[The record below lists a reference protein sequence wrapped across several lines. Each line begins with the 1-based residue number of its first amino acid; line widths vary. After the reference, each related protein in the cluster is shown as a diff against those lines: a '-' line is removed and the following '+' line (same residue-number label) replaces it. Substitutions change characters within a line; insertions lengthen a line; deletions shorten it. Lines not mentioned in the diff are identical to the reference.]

1 MEGFHS
7 LQGRYV
13 TIKSS
18 LTPKNLLARC
28 KPWILSPLVGA
39 LGGGCAQLLGWPLPW
54 MIGALVSVAALRCL
68 GCLTSPMPYGIK
80 VGQWII
86 ATGIG
91 LHFNQTVLE
100 QILGHLGLVLVG
112 TLLTVFTC
120 VIGIILHRHYGESF
134 ATAYFA
140 SMPGGASEMVNLG
153 RPHGAEL
160 QHVAASHS
168 LRMML
173 VLVGIPSVYTWL
185 FAGEQAIIAPL
196 SNPDV
201 GWLVLLFVCG
211 GLVALVFQH
220 WRLPNAWQLGALL
233 VSSLF
238 SINFNLHISLP
249 DGAGEVG
256 QWLLGSSLGCHFER
270 SFFRR
275 APAFMLRTLLA
286 TVAAVFLVVPIAL
299 LMSWISSL
307 DMRTLV
313 LGMVPGGIAE
323 MSLIA
328 EALGLLVPLVTAMQ
342 VLRLL
347 LVLFLAEPVFRFWQ
361 SCLREK

>member
-1 MEGFHS
+1 M
-7 LQGRYV
+7 
-13 TIKSS
+13 TIKF
-18 LTPKNLLARC
+18 PPVPAGLLARC
-28 KPWILSPLVGA
+28 KPWILSPLAGA
-39 LGGGCAQLLGWPLPW
+39 LGGGLAQLLGWPLPW
-54 MIGALVSVAALRCL
+54 MIGALLGVAALRCL
-68 GCLTSPMPYGIK
+68 GCLTLPMPHGIK

-91 LHFNQTVLE
+91 LHFNPAVLE
-100 QILGHLGLVLVG
+100 QILAHLGLVLVG
-112 TLLTVFTC
+112 TLLTVLTC
-120 VIGIILHRHYGESF
+120 VIGIVLHRRHGESF

-173 VLVGIPSVYTWL
+173 VLVGIPAIYTWL
-185 FAGEQAIIAPL
+185 FAGGQAATITQPG
-196 SNPDV
+196 PDA
-201 GWLVLLFVCG
+201 GWLALLFALG
-211 GLVALVFQH
+211 GLVALVFQR
-220 WRLPNAWQLGALL
+220 WRFPNAWQLGALL
-233 VSSLF
+233 VSGLF
-238 SINFNLHISLP
+238 SVAFDLHIGLP

-286 TVAAVFLVVPIAL
+286 TVAAVLLAVPIAL
-299 LMSWISSL
+299 LMSWGSGL
-307 DMRTLV
+307 DARTLV

-323 MSLIA
+323 MSLTA
-328 EALGLLVPLVTAMQ
+328 EALGLVVPLVTAMQ

-347 LVLFLAEPVFRFWQ
+347 LVLFLARPVFRFWSGRAMQ
-361 SCLREK
+361 EGGAG